1 MFYTFVGGFLAV
13 SWTDFFQGTFMFFC
27 LLLVPFLAMTSLG
40 GLDST
45 LLMVQQKNST
55 ALQVMQGMTAL
66 SMINLF
72 AWGLGYFGQPHI
84 LVRFMAVR
92 TLKDIPIARR
102 ICMGWMVLSLFGAIC
117 VGLVGIAYFP
127 GYPLAD
133 HESIFIRFS
142 SILFNPWIAGC
153 ILAAI
158 LSAIMCAIDSQMLA
172 SSSALTEDIYHA
184 FIRQKASQ
192 KELVL
197 VGRLSVGIIACVAIA
212 LAWKQG
218 TAVLHLVAFAWAGL
232 GSSFA
237 APVVMSLFW
246 PRMTKEG
253 AAAGIAVGLV
263 TSLIWPAYLA
273 EILPIYQIVP
283 GIGLSLLAV
292 VVTSLLTPV
301 NPAYKTVF
309 QQVKAACR

>member
-1 MFYTFVGGFLAV
+1 
-13 SWTDFFQGTFMFFC
+13 
-27 LLLVPFLAMTSLG
+27 
-40 GLDST
+40 
-45 LLMVQQKNST
+45 
-55 ALQVMQGMTAL
+55 MQGMTVL

-92 TLKDIPIARR
+92 SLKDIPIARR
-102 ICMGWMVLSLFGAIC
+102 ICMGWMVLSLFGAVC

-127 GYPLAD
+127 HYPLSD
-133 HESIFIRFS
+133 HESVFIRFS
-142 SILFNPWIAGC
+142 SVLFNPFIAGC

-184 FIRQKASQ
+184 FIRRKASQ

-197 VGRLSVGIIACVAIA
+197 VGRLSVCIIACVAIA

-218 TAVLHLVAFAWAGL
+218 NYVLNLVAFAWAGL

-246 PRMTKEG
+246 PRMTQKG

-263 TSLIWPAYLA
+263 TSLVWPAYVSHV
-273 EILPIYQIVP
+273 LPIYQIVP
-283 GIGLSLLAV
+283 GVGLSLLAV
-292 VVTSLLTPV
+292 IIVSLLTPV
-301 NPAYKTVF
+301 SPAYTAVF